1 MACGWSSSPMSS
13 CGHPSECMCVLISSS
28 HKDTSHSALGP
39 TLLTSFN
46 LKTALKTCSRNTVT
60 LRETKG

>member
-46 LKTALKTCSRNTVT
+46 LKTALKTCS
-60 LRETKG
+60 